1 MVRAPR
7 QKRSQETADA
17 IVEAAARVFAE
28 MGLERATTN
37 RIAEVAGVSV
47 GSLYQYYSD
56 KHALLTA
63 IFVRESARLEAALLR
78 IFSEIGL
85 DDVPAI
91 LRAYTEETLAVFE
104 GNAPLY
110 HVLLEQ
116 VPRYAGL
123 DPTHEIDKKAAR
135 SLLLLLELARSRIA
149 PKNLEVAALLM
160 VRSFRYNTLVTLKEP
175 LQGAAREAFIEEMTA
190 MLANYLFGPRPP
202 LRARED

>member
-47 GSLYQYYSD
+47 GSLYQYFPD

-63 IFVRESARLEAALLR
+63 IFVRESARLEAELLR

-91 LRAYTEETLAVFE
+91 LHAYTERTLVVFE

-110 HVLLEQ
+110 RMLLDE
-116 VPRYAGL
+116 VPRFAGL
-123 DPTHEIDKKAAR
+123 DPTYEVDLKAAR
-135 SLLLLLELARSRIA
+135 SLLLLLELGRSRIV
-149 PKNLEVAALLM
+149 PRNLEVAALLM
-160 VRSFRYNTLVTLKEP
+160 VRSFRYNTLVTLREP
-175 LQGAAREAFIEEMTA
+175 LTGARRQAFVEEMTA

-202 LRARED
+202 LRARE

>member
-7 QKRSQETADA
+7 QKRSQETAEA

-47 GSLYQYYSD
+47 GSLYQYYPD
-56 KHALLTA
+56 KHALLIA

-78 IFSEIGL
+78 VFAEIGL

-104 GNAPLY
+104 SNAPLFQM
-110 HVLLEQ
+110 LLEQ

-135 SLLLLLELARSRIA
+135 SLRLLLELARSRIA
-149 PKNLEVAALLM
+149 PRDLDVAALLM
-160 VRSFRYNTLVTLKEP
+160 VRTFRYNTLVTLKEP
-175 LQGAAREAFIEEMTA
+175 LHGAQREAFIEEMTA

-202 LRARED
+202 LRACED

>member
-47 GSLYQYYSD
+47 GSLYQYFPD

-63 IFVRESARLEAALLR
+63 IFVRESVRLQAELLR

-91 LRAYTEETLAVFE
+91 LRTYTETTLAIFE

-110 HVLLEQ
+110 RMLLDE
-116 VPRYAGL
+116 VPRFAGL
-123 DPTHEIDKKAAR
+123 GPTYEVDLKAAQ
-135 SLLLLLELARSRIA
+135 SLLMLLELGRSRIA
-149 PKNLEVAALLM
+149 PQNLEVASLLM
-160 VRSFRYNTLVTLKEP
+160 VRSFRYNTLVTLREP
-175 LQGAAREAFIEEMTA
+175 LTGPRRQAFIDEMTA

-202 LRARED
+202 LGARE

>member
-7 QKRSQETADA
+7 QKRSQETAEA

-47 GSLYQYYSD
+47 GSLYQYFPD

-63 IFVRESARLEAALLR
+63 IFVRESARLEAELLR

-91 LRAYTEETLAVFE
+91 LHAYTERTLVVFE
-104 GNAPLY
+104 SNAPLY
-110 HVLLEQ
+110 RMLLDE
-116 VPRYAGL
+116 VPRFAGL
-123 DPTHEIDKKAAR
+123 DPTYEIDLKAAR
-135 SLLLLLELARSRIA
+135 SLLLLLELGRSRIV

-160 VRSFRYNTLVTLKEP
+160 VRSFRYNTLVTLREP
-175 LQGAAREAFIEEMTA
+175 LAGARRQAFVEEMTA

-202 LRARED
+202 LRARE